1 MLATASATHTAA
13 SASDVSS
20 DCCDALHAPETS
32 ADTFID
38 TSADTSADSVFS
50 EASFRAHLLNYLC
63 VLSCKFIGDDVAYIR
78 YMQKQ
83 AASHN
88 EHAIAGV
95 RALHFIESIHR
106 AIDES
111 IQHFAATGHARIV
124 QVRLHDMPTSAV

>member
-1 MLATASATHTAA
+1 MLATASA
-13 SASDVSS
+13 SDVTS
-20 DCCDALHAPETS
+20 DCCDALHAPETPAGTSLEAS
-32 ADTFID
+32 AD